1 MSRSR
6 HLQPNWPMSVQ
17 VSDALRF
24 FRPRHL
30 MILAVRGYQVSLS
43 PLLPA
48 SCRYH
53 PSCSA
58 YAVEALERHG
68 AWRGSWLAA
77 RRILRCN
84 PFVAGGFDPVP

>member
-1 MSRSR
+1 MPESRFE
-6 HLQPNWPMSVQ
+6 W
-17 VSDALRF
+17 LR
-24 FRPRHL
+24 RAPSTIL
-30 MILAVRGYQVSLS
+30 ILAVRGYQVSLS

-48 SCRYH
+48 ACRYH

-58 YAVEALERHG
+58 YAIEALHRYG
-68 AWRGSWLAA
+68 AMRGTWLAA